1 MGKYENEMRLFD
13 PKLGQRLYVDA
24 QERELFIKA
33 ANELANRKH
42 RLFCH
47 VLHWTGARI
56 SEVLELTGQ
65 KIDFNKQAIIFR
77 TIKKRKYTM
86 KGELKVPVYRQ
97 VSVPP
102 ELTNN
107 LDFFFNLRNR
117 KNIGDPSLSL
127 PLWSHKSDPK
137 KQMSRS
143 TGWRIIKRVMDS
155 AGIEGPQA
163 TAKAF
168 RHGYACAMIMGGMD
182 IYTLQHTMGHERAET
197 TSIYL
202 QVKGQEAHD
211 LQMQY
216 WNKANKTWKED

>member
-24 QERELFIKA
+24 QERELFLKA
-33 ANELANRKH
+33 ANELGNRKH

-77 TIKKRKYTM
+77 TIKKRKFTM

-102 ELTNN
+102 ELTNS
-107 LDFFFNLRNR
+107 LDLFFNLRNR
-117 KNIGDPSLSL
+117 KNIL
-127 PLWSHKSDPK
+127 
-137 KQMSRS
+137 R
-143 TGWRIIKRVMDS
+143 RR
-155 AGIEGPQA
+155 
-163 TAKAF
+163 
-168 RHGYACAMIMGGMD
+168 
-182 IYTLQHTMGHERAET
+182 
-197 TSIYL
+197 
-202 QVKGQEAHD
+202 
-211 LQMQY
+211 
-216 WNKANKTWKED
+216 